1 MRRPLHS
8 SKFDPDNLEFYIQDH
23 LNVPV
28 RVKRLGFAPIQA
40 KASRIAS
47 ATHYLDVPL
56 ARGYKHESAK
66 RPANFCRIALSGDLC
81 ANSDIY
87 VYFSFGWLR
96 RTSSVYKIKHTL
108 VEVPHNRFDV
118 RYGLSEHQHLEEFE
132 TELATLINTLR
143 TFTFNDLATL
153 CRFMEAWCRHHY
165 SDDRVKEAFD
175 ETNKFKPKEETEPP
189 KKDKVVSHRIGH
201 RRYSHR
207 VPSFRGH

>member
-8 SKFDPDNLEFYIQDH
+8 SKFDPDNLDFYIQDH

-28 RVKRLGFAPIQA
+28 RIKRLGFKPVQS
-40 KASRIAS
+40 KASRVSS
-47 ATHYLDVPL
+47 ATHFLDVPL
-56 ARGYKHESAK
+56 ARGYKHESSK
-66 RPANFCRIALSGDLC
+66 RPANFCRIALSTEMRAEGDI
-81 ANSDIY
+81 N

-108 VEVPHNRFDV
+108 VEVPHDHYHV

-132 TELATLINTLR
+132 LELATLINTLR

-153 CRFMEAWCRHHY
+153 CRFMAAWCRHHY

-175 ETNKFKPKEETEPP
+175 DVKKYRPKDEAEPP
-189 KKDKVVSHRIGH
+189 KKDKVVSYRIGH
-201 RRYSHR
+201 QRFRHR
-207 VPSFRGH
+207 VPSFRGY